1 MPTHPQGVGKVRRLP
16 LGVARNRRTLSR
28 RCPQKRCPAIL
39 SSVILRPLISL
50 FLRRLEGHIRGLA
63 ENPSNIV
70 SRVWL
75 GLTLTL
81 TLIRRDPAGALPV
94 PVWIE
99 DVGLWRALIAK
110 ISPIYCRQS
119 SFAAVQAS
127 CLSFALVG
135 LG

>member
-1 MPTHPQGVGKVRRLP
+1 MT
-16 LGVARNRRTLSR
+16 
-28 RCPQKRCPAIL
+28 
-39 SSVILRPLISL
+39 SSVVLRPKIVL
-50 FLRRLEGHIRGLA
+50 FITRLEGQISGLA

-70 SRVWL
+70 SRVRL

-81 TLIRRDPAGALPV
+81 TLIRRDPVGALPV

-99 DVGLWRALIAK
+99 DLGLWRALIAK